1 MQQSSPVAAG
11 EPRHHSVPT
20 SLAAAQDAS
29 RPSPLREVSEQPA
42 GLQST
47 DTEPQLQQLVHQP
60 AQNQTGLVSQAQQQQ
75 QQQPSAAPQEYK
87 AVSSRHDRPSPE
99 AQEKDI
105 AQLDAMEPHHA
116 SLDARRSADGDNVAP
131 GAQEQTALSEVTT
144 LPASQ
149 HAAEQQEEEDS
160 QEAVVDHPHA
170 QDTVSAAT
178 NGKQESSPEDDA
190 EDTAKT
196 PCRYRLRLHVRN
208 LIPHLLQEEVH
219 SYHVE
224 GRHPKDGPRP
234 PPWQA
239 RLQAHQAERLQAGGV
254 LAAQG
259 KAGRPRLLPEL
270 LPCRS
275 LEGQHLEAQLANG
288 ADRHHEHGTAV
299 CFIPVLVKGC
309 LQSAS

>member
-190 EDTAKT
+190 EDTARDAMQIQTQASREEPDPASAARRSAQLSRRRQAPQRRTT
-196 PCRYRLRLHVRN
+196 PTPLASKAAGT
-208 LIPHLLQEEVH
+208 P
-219 SYHVE
+219 
-224 GRHPKDGPRP
+224 GRK
-234 PPWQA
+234 A
-239 RLQAHQAERLQAGGV
+239 
-254 LAAQG
+254 
-259 KAGRPRLLPEL
+259 AGRGGASSTGKSRASTPAARTAAMQKPR
-270 LPCRS
+270 RS
-275 LEGQHLEAQLANG
+275 TS
-288 ADRHHEHGTAV
+288 RSTAGKRRRS
-299 CFIPVLVKGC
+299 P
-309 LQSAS
+309 S